1 MSLTIRQKLA
11 ACLFG
16 ILAVFIAAGG
26 YEVRELSKELIILEQ
41 AKHDVAR
48 NLDKVVPL
56 NLLVKD
62 IRFHAVQVQQWLT
75 DISATRGLDGLNDGF
90 DLAKEHRAAFEK
102 AAAAAKVIARDL
114 ELTDIHKA
122 IEAAEAAMPA
132 YFTQGETMAKAYI
145 AGAAESGNKLMGDFD
160 KAAGAMT
167 GAVDQINTQIE
178 KLAKDTSVNVNRKMT
193 QITEDTKGIVNAFF
207 VAAGLALAVAIIL
220 AFYLFRVIREPIDK
234 LLNDLDIV
242 ADRGSED
249 NLSLSPSRKD
259 EFGPVGRALG
269 ELRAGLDEAAKL
281 EARQKEM
288 EAANLRERK
297 ETMNRLAAQFESSV
311 GGVVSHVG
319 DAADN
324 LSASSETMAAAAD
337 QAGSQAS
344 TVAAASE
351 QAAANVQTVAS
362 AAEELSSSIQEI
374 SRQVSDS
381 TRIASDA
388 VSEIEQTTV
397 RVQSLTDAANRIGEV
412 VNLITDIA
420 EQTNL
425 LALNAT
431 IEAARAGDAGKGFAV
446 VASEV
451 KNLANQTAKATEE
464 IGQQIAGIQ
473 NATRESATAISG
485 ISTTIGRMNEITAS
499 VAAAVE
505 QQGAATAEIARNV
518 EQASAGTRDVSSNIQ
533 GVTVAV
539 SETANVSRQ
548 IQNAAADLSTQ
559 SAQLKTSVTAF
570 LAEVRAG

>member
-26 YEVRELSKELIILEQ
+26 YEVRELSKELKILEQ
-41 AKHDVAR
+41 ARHDVAR

-62 IRFHAVQVQQWLT
+62 IRFHVVQVQQWLT

-90 DLAKEHRAAFEK
+90 DVAKKHRVAFEK
-102 AAAAAKVIARDL
+102 AAAEAKVIARDL
-114 ELTDIHKA
+114 ELADILKA
-122 IEAAEAAMPA
+122 IEAAESTMPA
-132 YFTQGETMAKAYI
+132 YFAQGEAMAKAYI
-145 AGAAESGNKLMGDFD
+145 AGGAESGNKLMGDFD
-160 KAAGAMT
+160 KAASAMT
-167 GAVDQINTQIE
+167 DAVDRINTQIE
-178 KLAKDTSVNVNRKMT
+178 KFAKDTAAGVNRKMT
-193 QITEDTKGIVNAFF
+193 QITEDTKGIIFAFF
-207 VAAGLALAVAIIL
+207 VAAGLALTVAIL
-220 AFYLFRVIREPIDK
+220 LVFYLFRVIREPIDK
-234 LLNDLDIV
+234 LLSDLATV
-242 ADRGSED
+242 ADRGNSSA
-249 NLSLSPSRKD
+249 LSLSADRKD
-259 EFGPVGRALG
+259 EFGPVGRSLS
-269 ELRAGLDEAAKL
+269 ELRAGLDAAAEMEERQKQL
-281 EARQKEM
+281 EAMHK
-288 EAANLRERK
+288 RERK
-297 ETMNRLAAQFESSV
+297 EAMDRLAAQFESSV
-311 GGVVSHVG
+311 GGVVAHVG

-324 LSASSETMAAAAD
+324 MSASSATMSAAAD
-337 QAGSQAS
+337 QAGNQA
-344 TVAAASE
+344 TAVAAASE

-374 SRQVSDS
+374 SRQVTDS
-381 TRIASDA
+381 TRIASEA
-388 VSEIEQTTV
+388 VTEIELTTT
-397 RVQSLTDAANRIGEV
+397 RVQGLTDAANRIGEV

-451 KNLANQTAKATEE
+451 KNLANQTARATEE

-485 ISTTIGRMNEITAS
+485 ISRTIGRMNEITSS

-518 EQASAGTRDVSSNIQ
+518 EQASAGTQDVSSNIQ
-533 GVTVAV
+533 GVTAAVA
-539 SETANVSRQ
+539 ETSDVSRQ
-548 IQNAAADLSTQ
+548 IQQAASDLSAQ
-559 SAQLKTSVTAF
+559 SAQLRNSVAEF
-570 LAEVRAG
+570 LAEVRGA